1 MNITKYKLLLASN
14 SPRRKELLKGIDVDF
29 ETTVLPP
36 NIDETYP
43 PNIKTEEVAEY
54 IAHKKANAYIE
65 TLREDELLIT
75 ADTLVVLDNKIYGKP
90 SSKDEAKEM
99 LQSLSERVHRV
110 ISGVCLTTKVKQ
122 KTFSVASDVEFKKL
136 TNDEIEYYI
145 EKYEPFDKAGSYG
158 IQEWIGYI
166 GVTQIN
172 GSYHNVMGL
181 PVQQLYNEL
190 IHF

>member
-1 MNITKYKLLLASN
+1 MNITKHKLLLASN
-14 SPRRKELLKGIDVDF
+14 SPRRRELLKGIDVDF
-29 ETTVLPP
+29 ETTVLP

-43 PNIKTEEVAEY
+43 PAIKTEEVAEY

-65 TLREDELLIT
+65 TLKEDELLIT
-75 ADTLVVLDNKIYGKP
+75 ADTVVVLDNTIYGKP
-90 SSKDEAKEM
+90 KSKSEAKEM
-99 LQSLSERVHRV
+99 LLSLSGRVHHV

-122 KTFSVASDVEFKKL
+122 KTFSVGSDVEFKKL

-190 IHF
+190 IYF